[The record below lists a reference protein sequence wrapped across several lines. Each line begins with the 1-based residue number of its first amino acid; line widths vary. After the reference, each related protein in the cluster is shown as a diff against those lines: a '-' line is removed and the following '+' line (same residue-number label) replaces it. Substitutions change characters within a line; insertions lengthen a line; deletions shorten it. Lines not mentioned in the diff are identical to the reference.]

1 MLTDCKRLVEALVPI
16 EGINTSDE
24 VDYVVYRAVNIYV
37 FWFIVNEY
45 RETLSASVEQSVKN
59 LQLQSGIV

>member
-1 MLTDCKRLVEALVPI
+1 MLTDCKGLVEALEPI

-37 FWFIVNEY
+37 FWFIVNAY
-45 RETLSASVEQSVKN
+45 RETLSLSVERTIRKN
-59 LQLQSGIV
+59 FGDV